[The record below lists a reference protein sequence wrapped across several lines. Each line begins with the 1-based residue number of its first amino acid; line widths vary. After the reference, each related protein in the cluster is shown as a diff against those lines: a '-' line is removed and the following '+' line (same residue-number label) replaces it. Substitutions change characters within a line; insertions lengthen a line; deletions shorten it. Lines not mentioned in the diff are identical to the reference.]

1 MEVFA
6 IGAALKMFSFKAQE
20 VRHLFQAEASR
31 LKKDYDHMENRLRGS
46 EERIRVLSAVNIKQ
60 DRILVEVNQYF
71 HHYIRARKNYTSTKE
86 LARASL
92 GDIIKSQY
100 KTLSNS

>member
-46 EERIRVLSAVNIKQ
+46 EERIRVLSGVNIKQ

-71 HHYIRARKNYTSTKE
+71 HHYIRAR
-86 LARASL
+86 
-92 GDIIKSQY
+92 
-100 KTLSNS
+100 